1 MNLVPRG
8 SVVVGLERSDEGQ
21 AAAEY
26 AAEVADRRH
35 VPLLLVHAFEPSP
48 YIGRAPTIGWGFDME
63 EVLRDS
69 SERLLDEAA
78 ARLSIGYPDLE
89 VISRTRAGSAAAILI
104 EESKRAALLVVGSR
118 GQGGFADLVIGSTT
132 LHVTSHAHCPVVVVP
147 GAPVDATSRH
157 GVVVVGV
164 DGTDHSEAAIA
175 FAFQM
180 ASETREKLTAVHAW
194 HDPASMGVGVMMP
207 LVYDPT
213 LVEREEELAL
223 AESMAGWS
231 AKFPDVEVE
240 QTVVRGHPVHALV
253 TRAATADL
261 LVVGSRGRGSLRS
274 LLLGS
279 VCHGVLHHASGPVA
293 IVPAAS

>member
-1 MNLVPRG
+1 MNTVPRG
-8 SVVVGLERSDEGQ
+8 TVVVGLERSDEGQ

-35 VPLLLVHAFEPSP
+35 VPLRLVHAFETFS

-69 SERLLDEAA
+69 SERLLDEAT
-78 ARLSIGYPDLE
+78 ARLSTGHPDLE

-104 EESKRAALLVVGSR
+104 EESERADLLVVGSR

-147 GAPVDATSRH
+147 GAPVDATSRQ
-157 GVVVVGV
+157 GVVVGV
-164 DGTDHSEAAIA
+164 DGSDHSETAIA
-175 FAFQM
+175 FAFRM

-194 HDPASMGVGVMMP
+194 HDPASMGVGEMMP

-213 LVEREEELAL
+213 LVEPEEELVL
-223 AESMAGWS
+223 AESMASWS
-231 AKFPDVEVE
+231 AKYPDVEVE

-253 TRAATADL
+253 TKAATAAL
-261 LVVGSRGRGSLRS
+261 LVVGSRGRGSLRG

-279 VCHGVLHHASGPVA
+279 VSHGVLHHASGPVA
-293 IVPAAS
+293 IVHPGS

>member
-1 MNLVPRG
+1 MNTVPRG
-8 SVVVGLERSDEGQ
+8 TVVVGLERSDEGQ

-35 VPLLLVHAFEPSP
+35 VPLRLVHAFETFS

-69 SERLLDEAA
+69 SERLLDEAT
-78 ARLSIGYPDLE
+78 ARLSIGHPDLE

-104 EESKRAALLVVGSR
+104 EESERADLLVVGSR

-147 GAPVDATSRH
+147 GAPVDATSRQ
-157 GVVVVGV
+157 GVVVGV
-164 DGTDHSEAAIA
+164 DGSDHSETAIA
-175 FAFQM
+175 FAFRM

-213 LVEREEELAL
+213 LVEPEEELVL
-223 AESMAGWS
+223 AESMASWS
-231 AKFPDVEVE
+231 AKYPDVEVE

-253 TRAATADL
+253 TKAATAAL
-261 LVVGSRGRGSLRS
+261 LVVGSRGRGSLRG

-279 VCHGVLHHASGPVA
+279 VSHGVLHHASGPVA
-293 IVPAAS
+293 IVHPGS